1 MFIFV
6 EIFSKQTMDLS
17 IVWNV
22 GTGVIPGFD
31 RPNKYALLF
40 ITGIILGYYVVKR
53 IYNREKVDVKEL
65 DSLLVWVVVATIVGA
80 RLGQVFFY
88 DWDYYR
94 ENPGEIIAVWKGGLA
109 SHGAAIGIIVALI
122 LFRYFSSKRPVLWT
136 LDRAVIAIALAG
148 CFIRVGNLMNSEIK
162 GMPSDGVM
170 NMVFV
175 KNYEKKLM
183 GYLGEDIDVTYKA
196 TGEDSLYNGV
206 KHPEYEVTV
215 TLPEANNKAITN
227 YIMSEANS
235 GYQSDYEIL
244 GMNKDKLAGN
254 TDGLIQENKFTI
266 YMYLIPRMPT
276 QIIEAIGYLLI
287 FFALF
292 ALYWKTNAGD
302 LRGFIFG
309 SFLILVFGFR
319 FIVESFKEGQA
330 DRDFEN
336 SLNTGALLS
345 IPFVLAGLYFII
357 VNAKK
362 LKKGYYLEKSSE
374 GIETED

>member
-1 MFIFV
+1 
-6 EIFSKQTMDLS
+6 MDLS
-17 IVWNV
+17 IIWNV
-22 GTGVIPGFD
+22 GTEVIPGFD

-40 ITGIILGYYVVKR
+40 ITGIILGYYIVKR
-53 IYNREKVDVKEL
+53 IYKKEKVEVKEL
-65 DSLLVWVVVATIVGA
+65 DNLLVWVVVATIVGA

-109 SHGAAIGIIVALI
+109 SHGAAIAIPIAII
-122 LFRYFSSKRPVLWT
+122 LFRYFSSKKPILWT
-136 LDRAVIAIALAG
+136 LDRVVIAVAIAG

-162 GMPSDGVM
+162 GMPSDGAM
-170 NMVFV
+170 SMVFV

-206 KHPEYEVTV
+206 KHPEYEITV
-215 TLPEANNKAITN
+215 KLPAANNKAITN
-227 YIMSEANS
+227 YIVSEANS
-235 GYQSDYEIL
+235 GYQSNYEIL
-244 GMNKDKLAGN
+244 ALNRAKLAGD
-254 TDGLIQENKFTI
+254 TEGLIKEDQFTI
-266 YMYLIPRMPT
+266 YMYMIPRLPT
-276 QIIEAIGYLLI
+276 QIIEAVGYLLI

-292 ALYWKTNAGD
+292 ALYWKTNAGT

-319 FIVESFKEGQA
+319 FAVESFKEGQA
-330 DRDFEN
+330 ERDFEN

-345 IPFVLAGLYFII
+345 IPFVLLGLYFVV
-357 VNAKK
+357 VNLKK
-362 LKKGYYLEKSSE
+362 FKKGYAEVE
-374 GIETED
+374 E